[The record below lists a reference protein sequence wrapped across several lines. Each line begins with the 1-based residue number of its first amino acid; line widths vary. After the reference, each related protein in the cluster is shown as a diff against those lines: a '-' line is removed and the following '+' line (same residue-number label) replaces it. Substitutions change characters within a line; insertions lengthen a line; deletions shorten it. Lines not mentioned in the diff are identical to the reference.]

1 MEGNLGNNFS
11 KVVDFI
17 VVLLFGN
24 CWGRFVIRAFFFSCN
39 ILDFIYIDWYWKILL
54 EYWIYF
60 LVLNIVG

>member
-24 CWGRFVIRAFFFSCN
+24 CWGR
-39 ILDFIYIDWYWKILL
+39 LL
-54 EYWIYF
+54 FERFF
-60 LVLNIVG
+60 LVVIY